1 MRPIL
6 SLPKQP
12 PPPLSKDEFGKGP
25 SSTVA
30 ERTLGE

>member
-6 SLPKQP
+6 SLPKQ